1 MNTELA
7 QTHLNDD
14 TRDIR
19 ALIAETQ
26 AVLGEAVCEFPSG
39 SLALSFS
46 GAEDVILIDIA
57 HRHGLHLDVFSLD
70 TGRLHP
76 ETHEFLEVVR
86 KHYDQAIELLSP
98 NPIGVQ
104 EMVKAKGLFSFYT
117 DGHSECCKVRK
128 VQPLR
133 QKLDTLA
140 AWVTGQR
147 QDQGVTRSA
156 LAQRQTDEVF
166 STEKRQLVKFNPLA
180 HWTSADVWQYIR
192 TYQVPY
198 NPLHDRGFV
207 SIGCQ
212 PCTRATGPY
221 EHERAGRW
229 WWEQA
234 ENKECGLHAKRII
247 PLAQR

>member
-7 QTHLNDD
+7 HTHLNDD

-19 ALIAETQ
+19 ALVADTHC
-26 AVLGEAVCEFPSG
+26 VLSEAVSEFPTG
-39 SLALSFS
+39 SVALSFS
-46 GAEDVILIDIA
+46 GAEDVVLIDIA

-70 TGRLHP
+70 TGRLHE
-76 ETHEFLEVVR
+76 ETYEFLEVVR
-86 KHYDQAIELLSP
+86 NHYNQAIELLSP
-98 NPIGVQ
+98 DPTGVQ

-117 DGHSECCKVRK
+117 DGHGECCNVRK
-128 VQPLR
+128 VQPLQR
-133 QKLDTLA
+133 QLNTLA

-147 QDQGVTRSA
+147 QDQGVTRTA
-156 LAQRQTDEVF
+156 LVQRQTDEVF
-166 STEKRQLVKFNPLA
+166 STDRRQLVKFNPLA
-180 HWTSADVWQYIR
+180 NWASADVWQYIR
-192 TYQVPY
+192 TYEVPY

-234 ENKECGLHAKRII
+234 ESKECGLHAKRII
-247 PLAQR
+247 PLVQR

>member
-1 MNTELA
+1 
-7 QTHLNDD
+7 
-14 TRDIR
+14 
-19 ALIAETQ
+19 
-26 AVLGEAVCEFPSG
+26 
-39 SLALSFS
+39 
-46 GAEDVILIDIA
+46 
-57 HRHGLHLDVFSLD
+57 
-70 TGRLHP
+70 
-76 ETHEFLEVVR
+76 
-86 KHYDQAIELLSP
+86 
-98 NPIGVQ
+98 
-104 EMVKAKGLFSFYT
+104 MVKAKGLFSFYT

-147 QDQGVTRSA
+147 QDQGVTRTA

-212 PCTRATGPY
+212 PSTRATGPY